1 MNPFDYTFP
10 VRVHFG
16 AGTLAKSLA
25 AELENYGKNVLL
37 AYGGGSIKRTGLY
50 DALKKQ
56 LAAAGKEVF
65 DFRRSSMYFQ
75 GFVTAS
81 ASARARSPQAGGRRL
96 FRSGSSRWQNEA
108 RQKGRVRMAERQIGV
123 DMLHGTL
130 WDKILRY
137 ALPLAATGICQ
148 QLFNATVIAGAAA
161 AYNLEVFAYYVMNAF
176 NQTATTFVG
185 QNYGAGQ
192 ADRCKR
198 TFALCLMEG
207 YVLTAAACIAILYF
221 SQPLIALFNPDSGIS
236 MLSAVIAV
244 FWVHPAK
251 NFARSH
257 ERKHF

>member
-1 MNPFDYTFP
+1 MRFFVLVLGWTVDGVATAT
-10 VRVHFG
+10 V
-16 AGTLAKSLA
+16 LANGVSSI
-25 AELENYGKNVLL
+25 LL
-37 AYGGGSIKRTGLY
+37 L
-50 DALKKQ
+50 
-56 LAAAGKEVF
+56 
-65 DFRRSSMYFQ
+65 
-75 GFVTAS
+75 
-81 ASARARSPQAGGRRL
+81 RRL
-96 FRSGSSRWQNEA
+96 A
-108 RQKGRVRMAERQIGV
+108 RMPGALRFCFALLRFDKKLLRDILRIGV
-123 DMLHGTL
+123 PSGVQSSLF
-130 WDKILRY
+130 
-137 ALPLAATGICQ
+137 ALANIVIQAAINSLG
-148 QLFNATVIAGAAA
+148 ATVIAGAAA

-257 ERKHF
+257 ERKHFLVRKSVDFSIFSNLKMRFLL

>member
-1 MNPFDYTFP
+1 MRFFVLVLGWTVDGVATAT
-10 VRVHFG
+10 V
-16 AGTLAKSLA
+16 LANGVSSL
-25 AELENYGKNVLL
+25 LL
-37 AYGGGSIKRTGLY
+37 L
-50 DALKKQ
+50 
-56 LAAAGKEVF
+56 
-65 DFRRSSMYFQ
+65 
-75 GFVTAS
+75 
-81 ASARARSPQAGGRRL
+81 RRL
-96 FRSGSSRWQNEA
+96 ARMPGALRFRFALLRFDKKLL
-108 RQKGRVRMAERQIGV
+108 RDILRIGV
-123 DMLHGTL
+123 PSGVQSSLF
-130 WDKILRY
+130 
-137 ALPLAATGICQ
+137 ALANIVIQAAINSLG
-148 QLFNATVIAGAAA
+148 ATVIAGAAA

>member
-1 MNPFDYTFP
+1 MRFFVLVLGWTVDGVATAT
-10 VRVHFG
+10 V
-16 AGTLAKSLA
+16 LANGVSSL
-25 AELENYGKNVLL
+25 LL
-37 AYGGGSIKRTGLY
+37 L
-50 DALKKQ
+50 
-56 LAAAGKEVF
+56 
-65 DFRRSSMYFQ
+65 
-75 GFVTAS
+75 
-81 ASARARSPQAGGRRL
+81 RRL
-96 FRSGSSRWQNEA
+96 ARMPGALRFRFALLRFDKKLL
-108 RQKGRVRMAERQIGV
+108 RDILRIGV
-123 DMLHGTL
+123 PSGVQSSLF
-130 WDKILRY
+130 
-137 ALPLAATGICQ
+137 ALANIVIQAAINSLG
-148 QLFNATVIAGAAA
+148 ATVIAGAAA

-207 YVLTAAACIAILYF
+207 YVLTAVACIAILYF

>member
-1 MNPFDYTFP
+1 MRFFVLVLGWTVDGVATAT
-10 VRVHFG
+10 V
-16 AGTLAKSLA
+16 LANGVSSI
-25 AELENYGKNVLL
+25 LL
-37 AYGGGSIKRTGLY
+37 L
-50 DALKKQ
+50 
-56 LAAAGKEVF
+56 
-65 DFRRSSMYFQ
+65 
-75 GFVTAS
+75 
-81 ASARARSPQAGGRRL
+81 RRL
-96 FRSGSSRWQNEA
+96 A
-108 RQKGRVRMAERQIGV
+108 RMPGALRFCFALLRFDKKLLRDILRIGV
-123 DMLHGTL
+123 PSGVQSSLF
-130 WDKILRY
+130 
-137 ALPLAATGICQ
+137 ALANIVIQAAINSLG
-148 QLFNATVIAGAAA
+148 ATVIAGAAA

>member
-1 MNPFDYTFP
+1 MRFFVLVLGWTVDGVATAT
-10 VRVHFG
+10 V
-16 AGTLAKSLA
+16 LANGVSSL
-25 AELENYGKNVLL
+25 LL
-37 AYGGGSIKRTGLY
+37 L
-50 DALKKQ
+50 
-56 LAAAGKEVF
+56 
-65 DFRRSSMYFQ
+65 
-75 GFVTAS
+75 
-81 ASARARSPQAGGRRL
+81 RRL
-96 FRSGSSRWQNEA
+96 A
-108 RQKGRVRMAERQIGV
+108 RMPGALRFCFALLRFDKKLLRDILRIGV
-123 DMLHGTL
+123 PSGVQSSLF
-130 WDKILRY
+130 
-137 ALPLAATGICQ
+137 ALANIVIQAAINSLG
-148 QLFNATVIAGAAA
+148 ATVIAGAAA

-257 ERKHF
+257 ERKHFLVRKSVDFSIFSNLKMRFLL

>member
-1 MNPFDYTFP
+1 MSLSVMRFFVLVLGWTVDGVATAT
-10 VRVHFG
+10 V
-16 AGTLAKSLA
+16 LANGVSSL
-25 AELENYGKNVLL
+25 LL
-37 AYGGGSIKRTGLY
+37 L
-50 DALKKQ
+50 
-56 LAAAGKEVF
+56 
-65 DFRRSSMYFQ
+65 
-75 GFVTAS
+75 
-81 ASARARSPQAGGRRL
+81 RRL
-96 FRSGSSRWQNEA
+96 ARMPGALRFRFALLRFDKKLL
-108 RQKGRVRMAERQIGV
+108 RDILRIGV
-123 DMLHGTL
+123 PSGVQSSLF
-130 WDKILRY
+130 
-137 ALPLAATGICQ
+137 ALANIVIQAAINSLG
-148 QLFNATVIAGAAA
+148 ATVIAGAAA

-207 YVLTAAACIAILYF
+207 YVLTAVACIAILYF

>member
-1 MNPFDYTFP
+1 MRFF
-10 VRVHFG
+10 
-16 AGTLAKSLA
+16 
-25 AELENYGKNVLL
+25 VLVL
-37 AYGGGSIKRTGLY
+37 GWTV
-50 DALKKQ
+50 D
-56 LAAAGKEVF
+56 
-65 DFRRSSMYFQ
+65 
-75 GFVTAS
+75 
-81 ASARARSPQAGGRRL
+81 
-96 FRSGSSRWQNEA
+96 
-108 RQKGRVRMAERQIGV
+108 GV
-123 DMLHGTL
+123 
-130 WDKILRY
+130 
-137 ALPLAATGICQ
+137 
-148 QLFNATVIAGAAA
+148 ATVIAGAAA

-207 YVLTAAACIAILYF
+207 YVLTAVACIAILYF

-257 ERKHF
+257 ERKHFLVRKSVDFSIFSNLKMRFLL

>member
-1 MNPFDYTFP
+1 MRFFVLVLGWTVDGVATATVLANGVSSILLLRRFARMPGALRFRFALLRFD
-10 VRVHFG
+10 
-16 AGTLAKSLA
+16 K
-25 AELENYGKNVLL
+25 KLL
-37 AYGGGSIKRTGLY
+37 RDILR
-50 DALKKQ
+50 
-56 LAAAGKEVF
+56 
-65 DFRRSSMYFQ
+65 
-75 GFVTAS
+75 
-81 ASARARSPQAGGRRL
+81 
-96 FRSGSSRWQNEA
+96 
-108 RQKGRVRMAERQIGV
+108 IGV
-123 DMLHGTL
+123 PSGVQSSLF
-130 WDKILRY
+130 
-137 ALPLAATGICQ
+137 ALANIVIQAAING
-148 QLFNATVIAGAAA
+148 LGATVIAGAAA

-185 QNYGAGQ
+185 QNYGAGH

-257 ERKHF
+257 ERKHFLVRKSVDFSIFSNLKMRFLL

>member
-1 MNPFDYTFP
+1 MRFF
-10 VRVHFG
+10 
-16 AGTLAKSLA
+16 
-25 AELENYGKNVLL
+25 VLVL
-37 AYGGGSIKRTGLY
+37 GWTV
-50 DALKKQ
+50 D
-56 LAAAGKEVF
+56 
-65 DFRRSSMYFQ
+65 
-75 GFVTAS
+75 
-81 ASARARSPQAGGRRL
+81 
-96 FRSGSSRWQNEA
+96 
-108 RQKGRVRMAERQIGV
+108 GV
-123 DMLHGTL
+123 
-130 WDKILRY
+130 
-137 ALPLAATGICQ
+137 
-148 QLFNATVIAGAAA
+148 ATVIAGAAA

-207 YVLTAAACIAILYF
+207 YVLTAVACIAILYF

>member
-1 MNPFDYTFP
+1 MRFFVLVLGWTVDGVATAT
-10 VRVHFG
+10 V
-16 AGTLAKSLA
+16 LANGVSSL
-25 AELENYGKNVLL
+25 LL
-37 AYGGGSIKRTGLY
+37 L
-50 DALKKQ
+50 
-56 LAAAGKEVF
+56 
-65 DFRRSSMYFQ
+65 
-75 GFVTAS
+75 
-81 ASARARSPQAGGRRL
+81 RRL
-96 FRSGSSRWQNEA
+96 A
-108 RQKGRVRMAERQIGV
+108 RMPGALRFCFALLRFDKKLLRDILRIGV
-123 DMLHGTL
+123 PSGVQSSLF
-130 WDKILRY
+130 
-137 ALPLAATGICQ
+137 ALANIVIQAAINSLG
-148 QLFNATVIAGAAA
+148 ATVIAGAAA

>member
-1 MNPFDYTFP
+1 MRFFVLVLGWTVDGVATAT
-10 VRVHFG
+10 V
-16 AGTLAKSLA
+16 LANGVSSI
-25 AELENYGKNVLL
+25 LL
-37 AYGGGSIKRTGLY
+37 L
-50 DALKKQ
+50 
-56 LAAAGKEVF
+56 
-65 DFRRSSMYFQ
+65 
-75 GFVTAS
+75 
-81 ASARARSPQAGGRRL
+81 RRL
-96 FRSGSSRWQNEA
+96 ARMPGALRFCFALLRFDKKLLRDILRISVPSGVQSSRF
-108 RQKGRVRMAERQIGV
+108 
-123 DMLHGTL
+123 
-130 WDKILRY
+130 
-137 ALPLAATGICQ
+137 ALANIVIQAAING
-148 QLFNATVIAGAAA
+148 LGATVIAGAAA

>member
-1 MNPFDYTFP
+1 MRFFVLVLGWTVDGVATAT
-10 VRVHFG
+10 V
-16 AGTLAKSLA
+16 LANGVSSL
-25 AELENYGKNVLL
+25 LL
-37 AYGGGSIKRTGLY
+37 L
-50 DALKKQ
+50 
-56 LAAAGKEVF
+56 
-65 DFRRSSMYFQ
+65 
-75 GFVTAS
+75 
-81 ASARARSPQAGGRRL
+81 RRL
-96 FRSGSSRWQNEA
+96 A
-108 RQKGRVRMAERQIGV
+108 RMPGALRFCFALLRF
-123 DMLHGTL
+123 
-130 WDKILRY
+130 DKKLLRDILRISVPSGVQSSLF
-137 ALPLAATGICQ
+137 ALANIVIQAAING
-148 QLFNATVIAGAAA
+148 LGATVIAGAAA

-257 ERKHF
+257 ERKHFLVRKSVDFSIFSNLKMRFLL

>member
-1 MNPFDYTFP
+1 MRFFVLVLGWTVDGVATATVLANGVSSLLLLRRLARMPGALRFCFALLRFD
-10 VRVHFG
+10 
-16 AGTLAKSLA
+16 K
-25 AELENYGKNVLL
+25 KLL
-37 AYGGGSIKRTGLY
+37 RDILRTGVPSGVQSSLF
-50 DALKKQ
+50 ALANIVIQ
-56 LAAAGKEVF
+56 AAINSLG
-65 DFRRSSMYFQ
+65 
-75 GFVTAS
+75 
-81 ASARARSPQAGGRRL
+81 
-96 FRSGSSRWQNEA
+96 
-108 RQKGRVRMAERQIGV
+108 
-123 DMLHGTL
+123 
-130 WDKILRY
+130 
-137 ALPLAATGICQ
+137 
-148 QLFNATVIAGAAA
+148 ATVIAGAAA